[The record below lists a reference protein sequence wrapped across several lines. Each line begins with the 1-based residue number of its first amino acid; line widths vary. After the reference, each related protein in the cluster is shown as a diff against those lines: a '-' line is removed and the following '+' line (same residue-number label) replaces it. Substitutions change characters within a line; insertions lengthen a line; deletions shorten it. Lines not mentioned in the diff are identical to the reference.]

1 MTTEDAILGPT
12 IPCSRRPRAIG
23 SRFTRAVP
31 CRRALGFLFL
41 IAVLGVAQPAAA
53 DESTCG
59 PLRNAHGP
67 FDYRSATARQIQ
79 LVEDYHFTPEVEMLK
94 HGKSG
99 LTIGGDLDFTLR
111 VFPNHYRALAAMMNL
126 GFKVKKSP
134 PPGAQWPVECYFDR
148 AIRFKPDDAQVY
160 TIYGIY
166 MFRRGKTTDAIAQFE
181 MAAKLGDDSG
191 NLHYNAG
198 LAYFELGDYDNAVA
212 HAKKAAELGFSLPGL
227 RDKLTKLGKWPAE

>member
-1 MTTEDAILGPT
+1 MTAEDAIPEQT
-12 IPCSRRPRAIG
+12 IFCSQRPVSFG
-23 SRFTRAVP
+23 SRATWAPV

-41 IAVLGVAQPAAA
+41 IAVLGIAQRAAA
-53 DESTCG
+53 DEITCG
-59 PLRNAHGP
+59 VLRNSYGP
-67 FDYRSATARQIQ
+67 FDYRSATPRQIQ

-99 LTIGGDLDFTLR
+99 LSIGGDIDYTLR
-111 VFPNHYRALAAMMNL
+111 AFPNHYRALVAMMNL

-166 MFRRGKTTDAIAQFE
+166 MFRRGKTTDAITQFE

-212 HAKKAAELGFSLPGL
+212 HAKKAVELGFSLPGL
-227 RDKLTKLGKWPAE
+227 RDKLTKIGKWPAE

>member
-1 MTTEDAILGPT
+1 MITEDAILVPK
-12 IPCSRRPRAIG
+12 IPCSQRPSALGSRITPAAPYRRP
-23 SRFTRAVP
+23 
-31 CRRALGFLFL
+31 LGFLFL
-41 IAVLGVAQPAAA
+41 IAVLGVTQPAAA
-53 DESTCG
+53 DESNCG
-59 PLRNAHGP
+59 PLRNAFGP

-111 VFPNHYRALAAMMNL
+111 VIPNHHRALVAMMNL

-148 AIRFKPDDAQVY
+148 AIRFRPEDASVR

-166 MFRRGKTTDAIAQFE
+166 MFRQGKTADAITQFE

-212 HAKKAAELGFSLPGL
+212 HAKKAAELGFTLPGL
-227 RDKLTKLGKWPAE
+227 REKLQKIGKWPAD